1 MKWKTTTAVLAAAS
15 LAMVAAPSAFA
26 ATTDCTTEL
35 GNTTIAGDLTVAA
48 GETCVLGNVVV
59 QGSITVGD
67 DAWLDATS
75 ATIEGDVIGTDAY
88 GISIDGTSVGGDVV
102 SFSEGS
108 RAGFLYL
115 RDLTVA
121 GMVEAGGIDVELS
134 DVSVDG
140 SVSTDAAN
148 YVDVS
153 RTSVGGD
160 ATFAGSDFGVSVG
173 GAIVGGSL
181 TVSGSSRGVL
191 LGANEDGSAAA
202 LGNTVGGN
210 LVLSGNSGNV
220 QLAGSTV
227 GGRITLAENAPAVN
241 FGAGNTAAG
250 VDGDFTGTA
259 AGAAAQGDQAV
270 AVIVPDAREGELTWS
285 LEGTSNLV
293 NLGVAEEQGDHFAAS
308 GELVPVR
315 VTDSR
320 LSGPEWSVTAQISD
334 FRAGDQTVSGKYLGW
349 TPKVLENEGGAVAG
363 APVVSGFVSGEGLAT
378 ARVLGS
384 AAAGHPTG
392 SSVLGA
398 DLDLQLP
405 LSVGTGTYTATLTL
419 TALG

>member
-1 MKWKTTTAVLAAAS
+1 MKWKTPTAVLAAAS

-35 GNTTIAGDLTVAA
+35 GNTTIAGDLNVAA

-115 RDLTVA
+115 RDLAVA

-148 YVDVS
+148 YVDVA

-191 LGANEDGSAAA
+191 VGANEDGSPAA

-210 LVLSGNSGNV
+210 LVLSGNSGTV
-220 QLAGSTV
+220 QLAGSSV
-227 GGRITLAENAPAVN
+227 GGRITLSENAPAVN

-259 AGAAAQGDQAV
+259 AGAAAEGDQAV

-349 TPKVLENEGGAVAG
+349 TPRVLENEGGAVAG

-384 AAAGHPTG
+384 AADGHPAG

>member
-1 MKWKTTTAVLAAAS
+1 MKWKTPTAVLAAAS

-35 GNTTIAGDLTVAA
+35 GNTTIAGDLNVAA

-115 RDLTVA
+115 RDLAVA

-148 YVDVS
+148 YVDVA

-191 LGANEDGSAAA
+191 VGANEDGSPAA

-210 LVLSGNSGNV
+210 LVLSGNSGSV
-220 QLAGSTV
+220 QLAGSSV
-227 GGRITLAENAPAVN
+227 GGRITLSENAPAVN

-259 AGAAAQGDQAV
+259 AGAAAEGDQAV

-349 TPKVLENEGGAVAG
+349 TPRVLENEGGAVAG

-384 AAAGHPTG
+384 AADGHPAG

>member
-1 MKWKTTTAVLAAAS
+1 MKWKTPTAVLAAAS

-35 GNTTIAGDLTVAA
+35 GNQTITGDLTVAA
-48 GETCVLGNVVV
+48 GETCVLGNVSVTGNV
-59 QGSITVGD
+59 IVGD

-75 ATIEGDVIGTDAY
+75 ATIGGDVIGTDAY

-108 RAGFLYL
+108 RSGFLYL
-115 RDLTVA
+115 RDLTVG
-121 GMVEAGGIDVELS
+121 GMVEAGGIDVEFSDLS
-134 DVSVDG
+134 VAG
-140 SVSTDAAN
+140 GVSTAAAN
-148 YVDVS
+148 YVDVD

-160 ATFAGSDFGVSVG
+160 AVFADSDFGVNVQ

-191 LGANEDGSAAA
+191 LGANEDGSSSA
-202 LGNTVGGN
+202 LGNTVGGD
-210 LVLSGNSGNV
+210 LTLSGNSGNV
-220 QLAGSTV
+220 QLAGATV
-227 GGRITLAENAPAVN
+227 SGRIVLAENAPAVN
-241 FGAGNTAAG
+241 FGAGNSAAS
-250 VDGDFTGTA
+250 VSGDFTGTA
-259 AGAAAQGDQAV
+259 AGAAAEGDQSV
-270 AVIVPDAREGELTWS
+270 AVIVPEAREGELTWS

-293 NLGVAEEQGDHFAAS
+293 NLGVAEERGDHFAAS

-320 LSGPEWSVTAQISD
+320 LTGPAWSVSGQLSD
-334 FRAGDQTVSGKYLGW
+334 FRAGTQTVSGKYLGW
-349 TPKVLENEGGAVAG
+349 TPEVLENDGGAVAG
-363 APVVSGFVSGEGLAT
+363 APVPSGFDSGDGLAT

-384 AAAGHPTG
+384 AAAEHPTG

-398 DLDLQLP
+398 DLDLKLP

>member
-1 MKWKTTTAVLAAAS
+1 MKWKTPTAVLAAAS
-15 LAMVAAPSAFA
+15 LAMVAAPAAFA
-26 ATTDCTTEL
+26 ATNCATEL
-35 GNTTIAGDLTVAA
+35 GNTTITGDLTVAA
-48 GETCVLGNVVV
+48 GETCVLGNVTVTGNV
-59 QGSITVGD
+59 IVGD

-115 RDLTVA
+115 RDLTVGGA
-121 GMVEAGGIDVELS
+121 VEAGGIDVEFS
-134 DVSVDG
+134 DLDVEG
-140 SVSTDAAN
+140 SITTTDAN
-148 YVDVS
+148 YVDLL

-160 ATFAGSDFGVSVG
+160 AAFSGSGFGVSVG
-173 GAIVGGSL
+173 GAIVGGTLSV
-181 TVSGSSRGVL
+181 TGSSRGVYV
-191 LGANEDGSAAA
+191 GANEDGSPGTW
-202 LGNTVGGN
+202 GNTVGGD
-210 LVLSGNSGNV
+210 LVLSGNTGSV

-227 GGRITLAENAPAVN
+227 TGSIRLDGNAPAAN

-250 VDGDFTGTA
+250 VVGDFTGTA
-259 AGAAAQGDQAV
+259 AGTGAEGDQAV
-270 AVIVPDAREGELTWS
+270 AVIVPEAREGELTWS

-293 NLGVAEEQGDHFAAS
+293 NLGVAEERGDHFAAA

-320 LSGPEWSVTAQISD
+320 LEAPAWSVSAQISD
-334 FRAGDQTVSGKYLGW
+334 FRAGEQTVSGKYLGW
-349 TPKVLENEGGAVAG
+349 TPEVLENEGGAVAG
-363 APVVSGFVSGEGLAT
+363 APVASGFDSGEGLAVS
-378 ARVLGS
+378 RVLGS

-398 DLDLQLP
+398 DLDLKLP
-405 LSVGTGTYTATLTL
+405 LSVGSGTYTATLTL

>member
-1 MKWKTTTAVLAAAS
+1 MKWKTPTAVLAAAS
-15 LAMVAAPSAFA
+15 LAMVAAPPAFA

-35 GNTTIAGDLTVAA
+35 GNTTIAGDLNVAA

-115 RDLTVA
+115 RDLAVA

-148 YVDVS
+148 YVDVA

-191 LGANEDGSAAA
+191 VGANEDGSPAA

-210 LVLSGNSGNV
+210 LVLSGNSGTV
-220 QLAGSTV
+220 QLAGSSV
-227 GGRITLAENAPAVN
+227 GGRITLSENAPAVN

-259 AGAAAQGDQAV
+259 AGAAAEGDQAV

-349 TPKVLENEGGAVAG
+349 TPEVLENEGGAVAG
-363 APVVSGFVSGEGLAT
+363 APVVSGFVSGEGLST

-384 AAAGHPTG
+384 AADGHPAG

>member
-1 MKWKTTTAVLAAAS
+1 MKWKTPPAVLAAAS

-35 GNTTIAGDLTVAA
+35 GNTTIAGDLNVAA

-115 RDLTVA
+115 RDLAVA

-148 YVDVS
+148 YVDVA

-191 LGANEDGSAAA
+191 VGANEDGSPAA

-220 QLAGSTV
+220 QLAGSSV
-227 GGRITLAENAPAVN
+227 GGRITLSENAPAVN

-259 AGAAAQGDQAV
+259 AGAAAEGDQAV

-349 TPKVLENEGGAVAG
+349 TPEVLENEGGAVAG

-384 AAAGHPTG
+384 AADGHPAG

>member
-1 MKWKTTTAVLAAAS
+1 MKWKTPTAVLAAAS

-35 GNTTIAGDLTVAA
+35 GNTTIAGDLNVAA

-115 RDLTVA
+115 RDLAVA

-148 YVDVS
+148 YVDVA

-191 LGANEDGSAAA
+191 VGANEDGSPAA

-210 LVLSGNSGNV
+210 LVLSGNSGSV
-220 QLAGSTV
+220 QLAGSSV
-227 GGRITLAENAPAVN
+227 GGRITLSENAPAVN

-259 AGAAAQGDQAV
+259 AGAAAEGDQAV

-349 TPKVLENEGGAVAG
+349 TPEVLENEGGAVAG

-384 AAAGHPTG
+384 AADGHPAG

>member
-1 MKWKTTTAVLAAAS
+1 MKWKTPTAVLAAAS

-35 GNTTIAGDLTVAA
+35 GNQTITGDLNVGA
-48 GETCVLGNVVV
+48 GQTCVLGNVTVTGNV
-59 QGSITVGD
+59 IVGD

-75 ATIEGDVIGTDAY
+75 ATIGGDVIGTDAY

-102 SFSEGS
+102 SFSDGS
-108 RAGFLYL
+108 RNGFLYL
-115 RDLTVA
+115 RDLTVG
-121 GMVEAGGIDVELS
+121 GMVEAGGIDVEFS
-134 DVSVDG
+134 DLSVDG

-148 YVDVS
+148 YVDVD

-160 ATFAGSDFGVSVG
+160 ATFAGSDFGVNVQ
-173 GAIVGGSL
+173 GAVVGGSL
-181 TVSGSSRGVL
+181 AVTGSSRGVL
-191 LGANEDGSAAA
+191 LGANEDGSASA

-210 LVLSGNSGNV
+210 LTLSGNSGNV

-227 GGRITLAENAPAVN
+227 GGRIALADNAPAVN

-250 VDGDFTGTA
+250 VDGTFTGTA
-259 AGAAAQGDQAV
+259 AGAAAAGDQAV
-270 AVIVPDAREGELTWS
+270 AVIVPEANKGELTWT

-315 VTDSR
+315 VTDTR
-320 LSGPEWSVTAQISD
+320 LNGPAWSVTGQLSD
-334 FRAGDQTVSGKYLGW
+334 FRSGEKTFSGKHLGW
-349 TPKVLENEGGAVAG
+349 TPEVLENTGGAVAG
-363 APVVSGFVSGEGLAT
+363 AAVPSGFDSGNGLAT
-378 ARVLGS
+378 PRVLGS
-384 AAAGHPTG
+384 AAAQHPTG

-398 DLDLQLP
+398 DLDLKLP

>member
-1 MKWKTTTAVLAAAS
+1 MKWKTPTAVLAAAS

-35 GNTTIAGDLTVAA
+35 GNTTIAGDLNVAA

-121 GMVEAGGIDVELS
+121 GMVEAGGIDVEFS

-148 YVDVS
+148 YVDVA

-227 GGRITLAENAPAVN
+227 GGRITLAENAPAAN

-270 AVIVPDAREGELTWS
+270 AVIVPEAREGELTWS

-293 NLGVAEEQGDHFAAS
+293 NLGVAEEKGDHFAAS

-320 LSGPEWSVTAQISD
+320 LAAPAWSVSAQISE
-334 FRAGDQTVSGKYLGW
+334 FRAGAQTVSGKYLGW
-349 TPKVLENEGGAVAG
+349 TPEVLENEGGAVAG

>member
-35 GNTTIAGDLTVAA
+35 GNTTIAGDLTVGA

-148 YVDVS
+148 YVDVA